1 MTNVYVECPVYENN
15 KYKLRLVAIEDST
28 DLLKVY
34 SDKASVPFFN
44 SDNCNGDDFY
54 YQTQSRMKEAIEF
67 WLFEYQ
73 RHGFV
78 RWSIEDKF
86 ANEVIGTIE
95 LFHRDGNDFFTNC
108 GLLRLDLRSDY
119 ENKQEIKSIISL
131 ILEPAYELFDCDKV
145 ATKAV
150 PDATERRKA
159 LEELG
164 FIMSNEK
171 LVGHEGIQ
179 YGSYFVVGK

>member
-1 MTNVYVECPVYENN
+1 M
-15 KYKLRLVAIEDST
+15 
-28 DLLKVY
+28 
-34 SDKASVPFFN
+34 
-44 SDNCNGDDFY
+44 
-54 YQTQSRMKEAIEF
+54 
-67 WLFEYQ
+67 
-73 RHGFV
+73 
-78 RWSIEDKF
+78 
-86 ANEVIGTIE
+86 
-95 LFHRDGNDFFTNC
+95 FHRDANDFFTNC

-150 PDATERRKA
+150 PCATERREA

-164 FIMSNEK
+164 FIMSDEE
-171 LVGHEGIQ
+171 LVGHDGTL